1 MQLRHASPPG
11 RALRSL
17 RRTLAALVLLGQA
30 GLLGAVG
37 APGPA
42 AASPATTAEQAGA
55 GAGGWRLPLQ
65 PPATVVAGFAPP
77 AGPYAPG
84 HRGVDLGAAP
94 AARVLAAGAGVVAFA
109 GRVAGHGVVSVDHA
123 GGLRTTYLPVT
134 PAVHRG
140 DPVQAGALLGLLAA
154 AGSHCPPV
162 ACLHWGL
169 RRGTTYLDPWGL
181 LGAVRVR
188 LLPVWSTGPPGG

>member
-1 MQLRHASPPG
+1 MRLRQAPPPG

-17 RRTLAALVLLGQA
+17 RRSLAALVLLGQA

-37 APGPA
+37 APGPVEATA
-42 AASPATTAEQAGA
+42 APTAERA

-65 PPATVVAGFAPP
+65 PPAAVVAAFAPP

-84 HRGVDLGAAP
+84 HRGVDLAAAP

-123 GGLRTTYLPVT
+123 GGLRTTYQPVT
-134 PAVHRG
+134 PAVRRG
-140 DPVQAGALLGLLAA
+140 DPVQAGQLLGLLAA